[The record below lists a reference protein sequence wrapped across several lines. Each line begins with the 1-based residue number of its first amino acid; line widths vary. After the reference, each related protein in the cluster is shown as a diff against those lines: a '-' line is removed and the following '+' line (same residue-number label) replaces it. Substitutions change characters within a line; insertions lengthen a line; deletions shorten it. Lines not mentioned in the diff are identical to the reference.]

1 MAPPAP
7 VPCSVPDCKY
17 VTPTNVPTWDL
28 IRDMLQMHIQAA
40 HGVMQAEGHR
50 DNTVRPKPAPV
61 ARPEIDLGASEHEW
75 NFFVA
80 EFERYK
86 RTTGISGSTVLDEL
100 WHCQNKSLRSL
111 MQAEASV
118 STLNTEA
125 LLLEKIK
132 SLAVVTL
139 HSAVHL
145 VELRNLQQGQN
156 EPIRKFVARAKNI
169 ASSCNLIKKCTK
181 PGCDTEISFLN
192 ETVFGVVLAGLKD
205 SNIKQKILSLAAMK
219 TI

>member
-7 VPCSVPDCKY
+7 IPCSILDY
-17 VTPTNVPTWDL
+17 EYFTPTTVTTWDL

-40 HGVMQAEGHR
+40 HGVMQADGHR
-50 DNTVRPKPAPV
+50 DITVRPKLAPV
-61 ARPEIDLGASEHEW
+61 ARPEIDLGASEHYW

-86 RTTGISGSTVLDEL
+86 RATGISGTTVLDEL

-111 MQAEASV
+111 MQAESLV
-118 STLNTEA
+118 PTLNTEA

-145 VELRNLQQGQN
+145 VEL
-156 EPIRKFVARAKNI
+156 
-169 ASSCNLIKKCTK
+169 
-181 PGCDTEISFLN
+181 
-192 ETVFGVVLAGLKD
+192 
-205 SNIKQKILSLAAMK
+205 
-219 TI
+219 